1 MPLCIA
7 KTYAQVQPWHLL
19 VTIGIFYP
27 AFGSEYQPHF
37 IPIFTKRLATYLPC
51 STLLFEWFYVR
62 RGLASGILFAGTGVG
77 GAIFP
82 PLVSGML
89 SRFGYKATMVSLGF
103 GFLILGGISLI
114 PIKRRLPY
122 TRGGGR
128 RHGAAGR
135 FSGQGKILSSKP
147 MLVGGSIVLLVG
159 LGNFIPSLWIP
170 STSSRLARYL
180 S

>member
-1 MPLCIA
+1 MS
-7 KTYAQVQPWHLL
+7 TNH
-19 VTIGIFYP
+19 
-27 AFGSEYQPHF
+27 HDF
-37 IPIFTKRLATYLPC
+37 IPIFTERLATYLPC

-170 STSSRLARYL
+170 STSSPLRV